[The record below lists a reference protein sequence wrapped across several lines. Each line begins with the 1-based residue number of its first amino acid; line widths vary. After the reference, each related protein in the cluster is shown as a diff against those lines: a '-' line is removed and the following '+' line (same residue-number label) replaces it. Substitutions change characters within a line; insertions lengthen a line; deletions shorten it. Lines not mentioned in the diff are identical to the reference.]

1 MKKLAFLGLMV
12 IMLLPLLVIGCGGN
26 GSTTFERTLDDF
38 TAQNNIVQSVT
49 LNAGDTLT
57 VKLGSN
63 PSTGFDWEEAVITNT
78 AIIEQVF
85 RDYLESTATGVVGAA
100 GTTVFNFKAKST
112 GTTSIEFKYSR
123 PWESVP
129 ATYTLTLNITI
140 N

>member
-63 PSTGFDWEEAVITNT
+63 PTTGFNWDDAAIGNT
-78 AIIEQVF
+78 AVIEQVS
-85 RDYLESTATGVVGAA
+85 RDYLEPTASGIVGAPGTDVWAFRAKAA
-100 GTTVFNFKAKST
+100 GTTTIQFN
-112 GTTSIEFKYSR
+112 YSR
-123 PWESVP
+123 PWESEP
-129 ATYTLTLNITI
+129 ATYTLTLNITV